1 MEVAVTPES
10 AAVLNNDAVKL
21 QAQSKYLEADELYK
35 RSLAIWQSMLG
46 PEDLLVAQSL
56 ANRSSLYRTMGEHHE
71 AERIFQIA
79 QRIWTKRGFPKSYD
93 QPLWADPLEQ
103 NLMLR
108 HFGSQV
114 RNMRDGLAKGDLTAR
129 SEMADTILRLGPWF
143 HNVVFGPGVLSN
155 TSNRGYPARRCGI
168 VE

>member
-79 QRIWTKRGFPKSYD
+79 QRIWTKRGFPKSYT
-93 QPLWADPLEQ
+93 QPLWADELDDKRV
-103 NLMLR
+103 LR
-108 HFGSQV
+108 NYGTRV
-114 RNMRDGLAKGDLTAR
+114 RNL
-129 SEMADTILRLGPWF
+129 
-143 HNVVFGPGVLSN
+143 
-155 TSNRGYPARRCGI
+155 
-168 VE
+168 